1 MVTLHLVFDLSLTHP
16 FSPPTSPAVPCPTTL
31 QVSVGPED
39 PAIVV
44 ATLRRNLDL
53 LQTLAS
59 ERAAMEEAIK
69 EQKKKDNIMPKLMA
83 TPPQVGSSRFGR
95 RGRGEGR
102 RRQGKVVW
110 EGGMGRRQ
118 GSHGG
123 GDQRAEEEGQHH
135 AQAQEGRVKGIRRWQ
150 EERIRREG
158 MEAARG
164 KRMASYDL
172 PTVTICLSAFA
183 RLP

>member
-1 MVTLHLVFDLSLTHP
+1 MRVANR
-16 FSPPTSPAVPCPTTL
+16 TSPCSSPLPSQPATP

-83 TPPQVGSSRFGR
+83 TPPQVRSSIVDWVQGR
-95 RGRGEGR
+95 DVKGGAYVDE
-102 RRQGKVVW
+102 K
-110 EGGMGRRQ
+110 EGG
-118 GSHGG
+118 
-123 GDQRAEEEGQHH
+123 
-135 AQAQEGRVKGIRRWQ
+135 
-150 EERIRREG
+150 
-158 MEAARG
+158 
-164 KRMASYDL
+164 
-172 PTVTICLSAFA
+172 
-183 RLP
+183 